1 MVESKNRPQYQ
12 TRYESGTETGTATE
26 NDVIVET
33 DLDDEG
39 QLTTIRLY
47 AANVESVRVEAIT
60 LNSDGSEDIAT
71 IKFSAA
77 GVTEID
83 TGDFENPV
91 FEVGAQVRISV
102 KMDAAATGDI
112 AANIRVDERTG

>member
-1 MVESKNRPQYQ
+1 MALNKDRPQYQ
-12 TRYESGTETGTATE
+12 TRYVSGTVADTASQD
-26 NDVIVET
+26 DVVLET
-33 DLDDEG
+33 DLEDEG
-39 QLTTIRLY
+39 QLTSLRLY
-47 AANVESVRVEAIT
+47 TASNEAIRVEAIT
-60 LNSDGSEDIAT
+60 LNSDGSEDTAST
-71 IKFSAA
+71 KFSAT
-77 GVTEID
+77 GLTKID

>member
-12 TRYESGTETGTATE
+12 TRYESGTETDAATE
-26 NDVIVET
+26 DDVIVET
-33 DLDDEG
+33 DLEDEG

-47 AANVESVRVEAIT
+47 AANAESVRAEAIT
-60 LNSDGSEDIAT
+60 PNSDGSEDTAT
-71 IKFSAA
+71 TKFSAA